1 MRTRKDAW
9 RLGVVLFEDF
19 ELLDVCGP
27 VEMFALAERRFDI
40 SLIGPQAG
48 PVRSAQGPSLMADL
62 GYGEAGTVDIVLVPG
77 GIGTRRLVE
86 DEGFIGWLAG
96 WASRGEGPYVTS
108 VCTGAG
114 VLARAGLLNGYPATS
129 NKFAFD
135 WARSQSDQ
143 VQWVRSARWV
153 ANGRRWTSSGI
164 SAGID
169 MALALIAELYG
180 DEMAS
185 RVATAAEYVWNRDPT
200 VDPFAGVTLA
210 ADH

>member
-1 MRTRKDAW
+1 MRSRKGAW

-27 VEMFALAERRFDI
+27 IEMFALAERRFDI

-48 PVRSAQGPSLMADL
+48 PVRSAQGPSLVADL
-62 GYGEAGTVDIVLVPG
+62 SYREAETMDIVMVPG

-86 DEGFIGWLAG
+86 DKSFIAWLTA

-114 VLARAGLLNGYPATS
+114 VLARAGLLDGYRATS
-129 NKFAFD
+129 NKLAFE

-143 VQWVRSARWV
+143 VQWVRSARW
-153 ANGRRWTSSGI
+153 AAHGHRWTSSGI

-180 DEMAS
+180 DELAS
-185 RVATAAEYVWNRDPT
+185 HVATAAEYVWNRDPT
-200 VDPFAGVTLA
+200 MDPFADLTA
-210 ADH
+210 RR